1 MQTILTI
8 IIILEALALIV
19 LAFILIKSKIS
30 LGKIMK
36 NAELIVKGKLD
47 VEDIHTVGNK
57 RNTTTVLAGG
67 FNSIKNNLLTFIE
80 ATKVN
85 VITLSDAI
93 NVLSSSVEAN
103 QAGNEQIANG
113 VSAVA
118 EKSAQQLEL
127 VERNLEL
134 IESSNQQMQ
143 EIDDSMSQ
151 IKNRLEETVQ
161 TTKKGIND
169 INGYTLDIATISEE
183 LSRINTILEK
193 FNDEIK
199 QIEEVGDFI
208 IGINDQLMLLA
219 FNASIEAA
227 RAGQAGKGFTVVAD
241 EMNQMSIET
250 KEGMDTI
257 NKIVGEIIESS
268 QQVNESIKSCETTF
282 NQSKET
288 FDCVNDSFQSIN
300 KQAYDIHDSME
311 AISVKTGTIA
321 ENSNELKEQANGLYE
336 ASQLISEKT
345 HEIAAASEETAAE
358 SSQISVNVD
367 ALGGMLNGIQG
378 LLKQFN
384 TAVVPTKAPSKKM
397 VKIAVLSMLDNDF
410 WFGVRKGI
418 YYAQKELS
426 DMNVRVDYSPF
437 APKDGE
443 PSLDEQVATEMRKYI
458 DDKYDGIILPGFM
471 GGAYKYL
478 KEAISKGIKVVAFN
492 CDCPSD
498 IKRLAHFSPNGF
510 EAGELAAKCMERAL
524 NKKGNVAIMTG
535 DFSINVNQERR
546 DGFLSKI
553 ASCHGIHIV
562 DELSEKDFP
571 ELVYKQAVGC
581 LNKHKDLDAIFV
593 TTGMILSVA
602 KAIEDLGL
610 TGRVIVIGYD
620 NNQEIFEYIKK
631 GIIHTTISQDPF
643 GQGHDPIVWMY
654 NHIVTGEK
662 FPKEHMSC
670 RLSIVDGQN
679 VENLIEA

>member
-1 MQTILTI
+1 M
-8 IIILEALALIV
+8 
-19 LAFILIKSKIS
+19 IS
-30 LGKIMK
+30 
-36 NAELIVKGKLD
+36 D
-47 VEDIHTVGNK
+47 
-57 RNTTTVLAGG
+57 
-67 FNSIKNNLLTFIE
+67 
-80 ATKVN
+80 
-85 VITLSDAI
+85 
-93 NVLSSSVEAN
+93 
-103 QAGNEQIANG
+103 
-113 VSAVA
+113 
-118 EKSAQQLEL
+118 
-127 VERNLEL
+127 
-134 IESSNQQMQ
+134 
-143 EIDDSMSQ
+143 
-151 IKNRLEETVQ
+151 
-161 TTKKGIND
+161 
-169 INGYTLDIATISEE
+169 Y
-183 LSRINTILEK
+183 
-193 FNDEIK
+193 
-199 QIEEVGDFI
+199 EEVVIRF
-208 IGINDQLMLLA
+208 
-219 FNASIEAA
+219 
-227 RAGQAGKGFTVVAD
+227 K
-241 EMNQMSIET
+241 
-250 KEGMDTI
+250 
-257 NKIVGEIIESS
+257 
-268 QQVNESIKSCETTF
+268 
-282 NQSKET
+282 
-288 FDCVNDSFQSIN
+288 
-300 KQAYDIHDSME
+300 AYR
-311 AISVKTGTIA
+311 ISYPLT
-321 ENSNELKEQANGLYE
+321 
-336 ASQLISEKT
+336 
-345 HEIAAASEETAAE
+345 
-358 SSQISVNVD
+358 
-367 ALGGMLNGIQG
+367 
-378 LLKQFN
+378 
-384 TAVVPTKAPSKKM
+384 
-397 VKIAVLSMLDNDF
+397 
-410 WFGVRKGI
+410 
-418 YYAQKELS
+418 QKELS

-510 EAGELAAKCMERAL
+510 EAGELAAKCMEKAL
-524 NKKGNVAIMTG
+524 NKKGNVAVMTG

-571 ELVYKQAVGC
+571 ELVYKQAIGC